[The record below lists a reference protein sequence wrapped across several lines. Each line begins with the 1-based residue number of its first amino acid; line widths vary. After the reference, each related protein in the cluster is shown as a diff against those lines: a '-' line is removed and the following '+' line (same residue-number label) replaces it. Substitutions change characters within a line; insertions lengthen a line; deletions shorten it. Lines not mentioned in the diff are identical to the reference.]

1 MNNNPKD
8 PASWEKTSSQFGY
21 YKLPKKEVWGYSSI
35 DFAMNLVFQCIALYI
50 SYFYTDIFGL
60 QPGHVAIIF
69 AVSRILDAINDPMMG
84 TIC

>member
-35 DFAMNLVFQCIALYI
+35 DFAMNLVFQCIALYTFTPI
-50 SYFYTDIFGL
+50 SLGCSPAMSPLFLRY
-60 QPGHVAIIF
+60 P
-69 AVSRILDAINDPMMG
+69 VSG
-84 TIC
+84 TQSTTR